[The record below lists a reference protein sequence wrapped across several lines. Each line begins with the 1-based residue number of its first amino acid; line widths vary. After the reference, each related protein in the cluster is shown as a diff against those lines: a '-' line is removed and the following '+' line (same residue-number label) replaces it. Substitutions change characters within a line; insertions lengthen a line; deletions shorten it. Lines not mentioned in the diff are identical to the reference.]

1 VRGFTARSA
10 GVSETG
16 RVRETNQDRI
26 LLRDRLTPPSRPKG
40 FGARRGPGTRGAA
53 LYAIADG
60 LGGHAAG
67 GVASTV
73 AVETLLREVPGLLDR
88 GLTPAEALALAVRR
102 GNADVNAQAALPERA
117 GMATTC
123 TAALIAG
130 RTAVLAHVGDSRAY
144 LMRGTEIR
152 QLTVDHSVAAEMVR
166 HGTLSPAAAGGHA
179 QRHVLTRALGTA
191 AEVQVDVLAVPLR
204 AGDTLLLASDGVH
217 SAVAPDEMADIVRT
231 ARDAAEGCRLLVG
244 LANAR
249 GGTDNASAIIVR
261 VRPRWIDGVG
271 RAFVTAALAAF
282 LAAGVAVYRVEH
294 AYFLGV
300 RAGRVAVMR
309 GVPGEVLG
317 VPLFT
322 VVRVTGVPVTQI
334 APAYRAQLLQGIPAR
349 DPADADVLLQD
360 LLHRP

>member
-1 VRGFTARSA
+1 VKGFAARSA

-16 RVRETNQDRI
+16 RVREANQDRI
-26 LLRDRLTPPSRPKG
+26 LMRDRLTSSS
-40 FGARRGPGTRGAA
+40 RRGAARGAA

-73 AVETLLREVPGLLDR
+73 AVDALVREVPGLLDR

-102 GNADVNAQAALPERA
+102 ANAEVNAQAAQPEQA

-144 LMRGTEIR
+144 LLRGTEIR
-152 QLTVDHSVAAEMVR
+152 QLTVDHSVVAELVR
-166 HGTLSPAAAGGHA
+166 HGTLSPIAAGGHA

-191 AEVQVDVLAVPLR
+191 AEVQVDVLAIPLR

-217 SAVAPDEMADIVRT
+217 SAVAPNEMADIIRT

-249 GGTDNASAIIVR
+249 GGTDNASAILVR

-271 RAFVTAALAAF
+271 RAFVIASLAAF
-282 LAAGVAVYRVEH
+282 IAAGIAVYRVEH

-309 GVPGEVLG
+309 GVPVEVLG

-322 VVRVTGVPVTQI
+322 VVRITSVPVTQI

-349 DPADADVLLQD
+349 DPGDADALLQD